1 MAGIGIKLNR
11 IYSKRTIVSSLYGIG
26 LSVIYTIAPMLVI
39 MGSLLLMYFLLGFD
53 SVKYYDR
60 ELFSCTVLYI
70 FI

>member
-53 SVKYYDR
+53 SV
-60 ELFSCTVLYI
+60 
-70 FI
+70 